1 MESSCGDVERGRGDL
16 ALARITAGFEAWRGR
31 AIEPVVR
38 ASLERLLPDEQWPAV
53 NRLGGWWPRN
63 NTPEVDLVG
72 ADRSPASAVSFVGM
86 IKWRSKGSVTKAE
99 VDALAADATAV
110 PGVTVSTPLVAV
122 CASGRVRDRRITQ
135 SWTAADL
142 LNAW

>member
-1 MESSCGDVERGRGDL
+1 
-16 ALARITAGFEAWRGR
+16 
-31 AIEPVVR
+31 
-38 ASLERLLPDEQWPAV
+38 
-53 NRLGGWWPRN
+53 
-63 NTPEVDLVG
+63 
-72 ADRSPASAVSFVGM
+72 M

-110 PGVTVSTPLVAV
+110 PGVTVSTTLVAV
-122 CASGRVRDRRITQ
+122 CASGRVRDRRITH